1 MDKIITPEQMQE
13 MLDSSPFIQF
23 LGLQAVSI
31 DYETKCV
38 TLRMPM
44 RPELERHSGGGQIH
58 GGPIA
63 SLIDTAGDFALVS
76 IVGAPV
82 PTINYRVDYL
92 RPAAGDSLLGVA
104 LVRRAGRNIGVVDI
118 DVFDTQERLVAV
130 GRGCYAMAAG

>member
-13 MLDSSPFIQF
+13 MLDSIPFIRF

-31 DYETKCV
+31 DYETQSV

-44 RPELERHSGGGQIH
+44 RPELERLPDSGQVH

-92 RPAAGDSLLGVA
+92 RPAAGDGLLGVA
-104 LVRRAGRNIGVVDI
+104 RVRRAGRNVGVVDI
-118 DVFDTQERLVAV
+118 DVIDTQERLVAV

>member
-1 MDKIITPEQMQE
+1 MDKVITLEQMQE
-13 MLDSSPFIQF
+13 MLDSSPFIRF
-23 LGLQAVSI
+23 LGLRAVSL
-31 DYETKCV
+31 DYETQCV

-44 RPELERHSGGGQIH
+44 RPELERLPDSGQIH

-63 SLIDTAGDFALVS
+63 SLIDTAGDFALAL

-92 RPAAGDSLLGVA
+92 RPAGGDGLLGVA
-104 LVRRAGRNIGVVDI
+104 RVRRAGRSIGVVDI
-118 DVFDTQERLVAV
+118 DVIDGQERLVAV